1 MIEIEIVKDDYDRS
15 VTILSK
21 GHAGVE
27 EPGTDPVCAAVS
39 SHIFGIG
46 KQLSLID
53 RKKLNGRVISVGEQD
68 GEAFL
73 QVICKK
79 PRLYR
84 RVMDYLAPTE
94 RSFELLEKHY
104 PEAIH
109 VNRYR
114 KI

>member
-1 MIEIEIVKDDYDRS
+1 MIEIEIVKDDQDRS

-21 GHAGVE
+21 GHAGVD
-27 EPGTDPVCAAVS
+27 EPGRDPVCAAVS
-39 SHIFGIG
+39 SHVYGIG

-53 RKKLNGRVISVGEQD
+53 RKKLNGRTISVGERD

-84 RVMDYLAPTE
+84 RVLDYLAPTE
-94 RSFELLEKHY
+94 RSFELLEQYY
-104 PEAIH
+104 PDAIS
-109 VNRYR
+109 VNRYH
-114 KI
+114 KV